1 MMHLCACMCIL
12 IFLLLFLW
20 CVFWGGGG
28 GVVCVCVVVAVVFG
42 GVLFSGVCLCF
53 CFFHHSHLLLHFAGF
68 THENG
73 TTQVAQAFLSNA
85 LGQLSGQVQAFLLT
99 HCL

>member
-1 MMHLCACMCIL
+1 MCVCAYLSFYYCS
-12 IFLLLFLW
+12 FGF
-20 CVFWGGGG
+20 FGGGGG
-28 GVVCVCVVVAVVFG
+28 GVVRVCVVVAVVFG